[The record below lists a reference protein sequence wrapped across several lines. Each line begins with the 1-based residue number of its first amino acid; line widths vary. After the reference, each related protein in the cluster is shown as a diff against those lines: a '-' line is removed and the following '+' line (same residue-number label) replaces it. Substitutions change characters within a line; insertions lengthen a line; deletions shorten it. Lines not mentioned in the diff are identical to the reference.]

1 MAKKTNETPEL
12 EVLDLA
18 SEDTVN
24 TDITTEP
31 IVDVN
36 ETVIDATPETFSISP
51 LILIEEGG
59 SNDMFNA
66 VNELAQTVNQ
76 NANVLFATDRVRSN
90 RSNACCGGWLSH
102 DTGSGLFTLV
112 NNNRCGCATFRVDFN
127 ANITAATTAAL
138 ALAIKSNGEQVAG
151 TEMDYTPATANVY
164 ESVSAATIITVPA
177 GASKTI
183 SIGNLNATATL
194 VKNANIIIEK
204 VC

>member
-1 MAKKTNETPEL
+1 MARKRKHIPISNVLNLAEETNNVEPL
-12 EVLDLA
+12 ADVLVEN
-18 SEDTVN
+18 SDT
-24 TDITTEP
+24 
-31 IVDVN
+31 
-36 ETVIDATPETFSISP
+36 SQ

-59 SNDMFNA
+59 SSTMFNA
-66 VNELAQTVNQ
+66 VNEAAQTVNQ

-90 RSNACCGGWLSH
+90 RSNACNGGWLAH
-102 DTGSGLFTLV
+102 DIGSGLFTLV

-164 ESVSAATIITVPA
+164 ENVSASTLITVPA

-183 SIGNLNATATL
+183 SIGNINATATL
-194 VKNANIIIEK
+194 VKNANIIIAK
-204 VC
+204 VQ

>member
-1 MAKKTNETPEL
+1 MAKKTNETPEI

-18 SEDTVN
+18 SED
-24 TDITTEP
+24 ITTETTTD
-31 IVDVN
+31 IQDV
-36 ETVIDATPETFSISP
+36 IPETFSISP

-59 SNDMFNA
+59 SNNMFNA
-66 VNELAQTVNQ
+66 VNEAVQTVNQ

-112 NNNRCGCATFRVDFN
+112 NNNRCGCATFRIDFN

-138 ALAIKSNGEQVAG
+138 ALAIKSNGEQIAG

-164 ESVSAATIITVPA
+164 ESVSASTVVVVPC

-204 VC
+204 KS

>member
-1 MAKKTNETPEL
+1 MAKKTNETSEI

-18 SEDTVN
+18 SEN
-24 TDITTEP
+24 TIETEP
-31 IVDVN
+31 ITDESETIVDV
-36 ETVIDATPETFSISP
+36 IPETFSISP

-59 SNDMFNA
+59 SNNMFNA
-66 VNELAQTVNQ
+66 VNEAAQTVNQ

-112 NNNRCGCATFRVDFN
+112 NNNRCGCATFKVDFN
-127 ANITAATTAAL
+127 ANITSATVGAL

-164 ESVSAATIITVPA
+164 ESVSASTVIVVPA

-183 SIGNLNATATL
+183 SIGNLNPTATL

>member
-1 MAKKTNETPEL
+1 MAKKRNETPEIK
-12 EVLDLA
+12 VLDLA
-18 SEDTVN
+18 SEN
-24 TDITTEP
+24 TESTIDETET
-31 IVDVN
+31 I
-36 ETVIDATPETFSISP
+36 IDAITETFSISP

-59 SNDMFNA
+59 SDNMFNA
-66 VNELAQTVNQ
+66 VNEAVQTVNQ

-102 DTGSGLFTLV
+102 DNGSGLFTLV
-112 NNNRCGCATFRVDFN
+112 NNNRCGCATFKIDFN
-127 ANITAATTAAL
+127 ANITAGSTAPL

-151 TEMDYTPATANVY
+151 TEMDYTSATANVY
-164 ESVSAATIITVPA
+164 ESVSASTVIVVPF

-204 VC
+204 KC

>member
-1 MAKKTNETPEL
+1 MAKKRNETPEIK
-12 EVLDLA
+12 VLDLA
-18 SEDTVN
+18 SEN
-24 TDITTEP
+24 TESTIDETET
-31 IVDVN
+31 I
-36 ETVIDATPETFSISP
+36 IDAITETFSISP
-51 LILIEEGG
+51 LILIEEEG
-59 SNDMFNA
+59 SDNMFNA
-66 VNELAQTVNQ
+66 VNEAAQTVNQ

-112 NNNRCGCATFRVDFN
+112 NNNRCGCATFKIDFN
-127 ANITAATTAAL
+127 ANITTASTAPL
-138 ALAIKSNGEQVAG
+138 ALAIKSNGEQIAG

-164 ESVSAATIITVPA
+164 ESVSASTVIVVPC

-183 SIGNLNATATL
+183 SIGNINPTATL

>member
-1 MAKKTNETPEL
+1 MVNKKKVSIKKKANVPVSLVTEQQEL
-12 EVLDLA
+12 AL
-18 SEDTVN
+18 N
-24 TDITTEP
+24 TDLP
-31 IVDVN
+31 INPV
-36 ETVIDATPETFSISP
+36 
-51 LILIEEGG
+51 ILIEERG
-59 SNDMFNA
+59 SDIMFNA
-66 VNELAQTVNQ
+66 VNEAAQTVNQ

-90 RSNACCGGWLSH
+90 RSNACYGGWLSH

-127 ANITAATTAAL
+127 ANITSATDEAL

-164 ESVSAATIITVPA
+164 ESVSASTVIVVPA

-183 SIGNLNATATL
+183 SIGNLNPTATL

-204 VC
+204 KR

>member
-1 MAKKTNETPEL
+1 MAKDIKQTPENESSEIIKKEKKVIL
-12 EVLDLA
+12 AIEKLDQV
-18 SEDTVN
+18 S
-24 TDITTEP
+24 
-31 IVDVN
+31 
-36 ETVIDATPETFSISP
+36 ETFSIIP
-51 LILIEEGG
+51 VLIEEGG
-59 SNDMFNA
+59 NNNMFNA

-112 NNNRCGCATFRVDFN
+112 NNNRCGCATFRIDFN
-127 ANITAATTAAL
+127 ANITSATVEAL

-164 ESVSAATIITVPA
+164 ESVSASTVIVVPF
-177 GASKTI
+177 GASKTV
-183 SIGNLNATATL
+183 SIGNINPTATL